1 MLETLTSDI
10 VLSYLSK
17 KIIMNM
23 MRRKNIDMLEGN
35 LFRDVL
41 LFTVPV
47 ALSGIL
53 QLLFNAIDMIVVG
66 KFSGS
71 TSMAAVS
78 STGSLINLITNLFIG
93 LSVGT
98 SVCIAGRI
106 GRRDFFG
113 VYKAVQTSITIALI
127 SGLALTVIG
136 VVFSPVFLKMMG
148 SPEDVIDLSALYLR
162 IYFLGMPATMVY
174 NFASAI
180 LRARGDTKRPLYA
193 LGIAGAL
200 NALMNLFF
208 VTVFHMDVTGVG
220 LASALSSC
228 VSAAIVLI
236 VLIKDEG
243 MTHLEIRKLHID
255 REALK
260 EIVKVGLPAGLQ
272 STVFSISNVAIQS
285 SVNSFGGTI
294 MAANG
299 AAGSIADFVYTIMN
313 AFYQSCLT
321 FTSQNMGAKKY
332 QRTGKILFVSLF
344 YVTLCGLVIGHSTYY
359 FGDPL
364 LHIYSDDPE
373 VIQAAMIKLEIFCKP
388 YFLCG
393 IMDVLVGSLRGM
405 GYSIFPM
412 ITSLLGSC
420 AFRLIWIATYF
431 AAHRSI
437 EVLYYSYP
445 LSWTL
450 TLSIHLLTFVYAY
463 HRLRAK
469 TVQ

>member
-1 MLETLTSDI
+1 M
-10 VLSYLSK
+10 YL
-17 KIIMNM
+17 
-23 MRRKNIDMLEGN
+23 MRRRRNIDMLEGN
-35 LFRDVL
+35 LWKDIVS
-41 LFTVPV
+41 FTIPL

-93 LSVGT
+93 LSVGS
-98 SVCIAGRI
+98 SVCIARRI
-106 GRRDFFG
+106 GKKDYYG
-113 VYKAVQTSITIALI
+113 VYKAVQTSILIAMIAGFVLMVVGVAF
-127 SGLALTVIG
+127 SGM
-136 VVFSPVFLKMMG
+136 FLQMMG
-148 SPEDVIDLSALYLR
+148 SPVDVISLSTLYLR

-174 NFASAI
+174 NFSSAI
-180 LRARGDTKRPLYA
+180 LRAKGDTKRPLFA
-193 LGIAGAL
+193 LSIAGAS
-200 NALMNLFF
+200 NALLNLLF
-208 VTVFHMDVTGVG
+208 VVVFHMDVAGVG
-220 LASALSSC
+220 LASAISSYI
-228 VSAAIVLI
+228 SAFMVLI
-236 VLIKDEG
+236 VLIKDES
-243 MTHLEIRKLHID
+243 MTHLEIRKLYID
-255 REALK
+255 KEALK

-285 SVNSFGGTI
+285 SVNSFGRII

-299 AAGSIADFVYTIMN
+299 AAGSIADFVYVIMN
-313 AFYQSCLT
+313 SFYQGCLT
-321 FTSQNMGAKKY
+321 FTSQNIGAGKTK
-332 QRTGKILFVSLF
+332 RTAKILLVSLF
-344 YVTLCGLVIGHSTYY
+344 YVTMCGLVFGNGAY
-359 FGDPL
+359 FFGNPL

-373 VIQAAMIKLEIFCKP
+373 VIAAGMIKLSIFCKP

-393 IMDVLVGSLRGM
+393 IMDTLVGSLRGM

-420 AFRLIWIATYF
+420 AFRLVWIATYF

-450 TLSIHLLTFVYAY
+450 TLSVHLLTFIYAY
-463 HRLRAK
+463 SKIRQRA
-469 TVQ
+469 V